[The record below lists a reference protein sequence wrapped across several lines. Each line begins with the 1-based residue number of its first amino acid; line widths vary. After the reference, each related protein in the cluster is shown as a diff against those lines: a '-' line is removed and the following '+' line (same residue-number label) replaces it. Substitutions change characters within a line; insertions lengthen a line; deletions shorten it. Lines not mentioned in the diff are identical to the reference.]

1 MSEIK
6 KVGKSLKSK
15 KRKIMAKNVNMEALV
30 AGFTVLCA
38 KTGVTPEEVLAAM
51 AGNAGANAG
60 KEDAKEGGNT
70 ITLRRKCTITTEWPE
85 KCEYKEGKISM
96 KGVEM
101 IGNGYATDV
110 IVGMKPVKNYLT
122 EVLMSAFGVSPFNE
136 RLYVG
141 GRPGK
146 DARKDA
152 ERMAGWA
159 VSKHWSGAVKEL
171 LDGLRTVSASKQ
183 EDYIRDFV
191 QDHAELITTIRQ
203 WNSVKWLTTKT
214 GKAKKAKLKKA
225 FEGYESVLNVEKAQA
240 A

>member
-1 MSEIK
+1 MAK
-6 KVGKSLKSK
+6 KMDS
-15 KRKIMAKNVNMEALV
+15 RDAIIMA
-30 AGFTVLCA
+30 LCA
-38 KTGVTPEEVLAAM
+38 KLGVDASAIMQECE
-51 AGNAGANAG
+51 GNAGNTG
-60 KEDAKEGGNT
+60 KEDAKEGNT
-70 ITLRRKCTITTEWPE
+70 ITLRKNRTITTEWPE

-96 KGVEM
+96 KGVE
-101 IGNGYATDV
+101 IVSNGYATDV

-122 EVLMSAFGVSPFNE
+122 EVLLSAFGVSPYNE

-171 LDGLRTVSASKQ
+171 LDGLRNVPTAKQ

-191 QDHAELITTIRQ
+191 QDHAELITAIRQ
-203 WNSVKWLTTKT
+203 WGSVKWLTTKA

-225 FEGYESVLNVEKAQA
+225 FMGYESVLNVEKAQA